1 MLVVGL
7 TVAEPPVYTYVAA
20 PVGFMMNEEPLQIEP
35 EFTATVGLTFTVT
48 EAIAVP
54 KHPAA
59 LAPVTV

>member
-20 PVGFMMNEEPLQIEP
+20 PVGFMMNEDPLQMEP
-35 EFTATVGLTFTVT
+35 EFTEIVGFILTVT

-54 KHPAA
+54 KQPAE